1 MVLNLDEI
9 EMLLEKA
16 DERIGAAI
24 ALFENGYYDD
34 AVSRAYYGMYFAAK
48 ALLLTKNI
56 STKTR

>member
-24 ALFENGYYDD
+24 TLSENGYYDD
-34 AVSRAYYGMYFAAK
+34 AVSRAYYGTYFAAK

-56 STKTR
+56 STKTI